1 MISARTHYEE
11 VFPNEQKQ
19 WKIHAFLET
28 MDQLEISAITNLVC
42 IGDSN
47 VEIDAGKHLATQF
60 PTAMIKT
67 VKFRENPSPDELIK

>member
-1 MISARTHYEE
+1 
-11 VFPNEQKQ
+11 
-19 WKIHAFLET
+19 